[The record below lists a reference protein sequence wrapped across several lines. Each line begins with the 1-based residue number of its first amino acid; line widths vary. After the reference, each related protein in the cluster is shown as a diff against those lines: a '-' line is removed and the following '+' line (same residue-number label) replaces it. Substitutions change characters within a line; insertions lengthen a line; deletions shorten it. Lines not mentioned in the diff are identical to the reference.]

1 MKSLNPE
8 VIRAITPMF
17 MATIGGVI
25 AVTVLVS
32 PKITDPTKWS
42 AGLGFAGTAI
52 AAAAGLAQSSK
63 HEPDFSVRKQGDN
76 LQVETPASEPIDGH

>member
-1 MKSLNPE
+1 MKSFTPE
-8 VIRAITPMF
+8 VIRAVTPMF

-32 PKITDPTKWS
+32 PKITEPSKWS

-52 AAAAGLAQSSK
+52 AAAAGLAQNGK
-63 HEPDFSVRKQGDN
+63 HEADFSVKKQGDN
-76 LQVETPASEPIDGH
+76 LQVETSASDPVDRH